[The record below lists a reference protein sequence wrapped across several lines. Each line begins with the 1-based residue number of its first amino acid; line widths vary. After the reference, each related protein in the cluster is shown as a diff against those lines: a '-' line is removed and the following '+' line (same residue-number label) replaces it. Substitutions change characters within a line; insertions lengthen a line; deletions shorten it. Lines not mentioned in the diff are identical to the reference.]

1 MSDKHY
7 DIFISFKDRDNDSNR
22 TVASRLAEDI
32 YDTLDVKGYSVFY
45 SRFVL
50 PGMVGG
56 QYEPV
61 INHALETAKLLV
73 LVFTNADEVNSEWV
87 KHEWKYFSKHDK
99 HILTV
104 FKDCGNA
111 RLENLPYVISQLQ
124 YCDLTDGSKRQYEF
138 MLKRIDE
145 IMSGKL
151 PTVEPEQT
159 QVEEKK
165 PVIQKNK
172 QTESS
177 TPPLRQ
183 EEKQPQ
189 NLPNRPTSTNQSASK
204 PTKPKIE
211 VTVGEK
217 VFFGQYPQGA
227 NGKVEPL
234 VWRVLAVEN
243 GRALL
248 ITDKLIDAIPYNKE
262 ITKITWETCT
272 LRKWMNNDFISKA
285 FSSSQQAQIATVS
298 NQNPNNPLW
307 GTQGGNATQDRIFA
321 LSVNE
326 ANKYF
331 RDDDDRMAAVTEYA
345 KKHGAYIRNNKTA
358 KKIGCKNSL
367 PTGEKT
373 GWWWLRSPG
382 VDSNIAALVD
392 DDGYIN
398 QCGYSVDIYDVAVR
412 PALWLNL

>member
-99 HILTV
+99 PILTV

-111 RLENLPYVISQLQ
+111 RLGNLPYVISQLQ

-177 TPPLRQ
+177 TPSLRQ
-183 EEKQPQ
+183 KAKQPQ

-227 NGKVEPL
+227 NGEVEPL

-248 ITDKLIDAIPYNKE
+248 ITDKLIDYVKYNE
-262 ITKITWETCT
+262 SYENVTWETCT

-285 FSSSQQAQIATVS
+285 FNSSQQAQIATVS
-298 NQNPNNPLW
+298 NQNPNNPKY
-307 GTQGGNATQDRIFA
+307 GTKGGNATQDRIFA
-321 LSVNE
+321 LSIDE
-326 ANKYF
+326 AEKYF
-331 RDDDDRMAAVTEYA
+331 SSNSDRKAYTTDYAHQKGYDDEDRSE
-345 KKHGAYIRNNKTA
+345 
-358 KKIGCKNSL
+358 
-367 PTGEKT
+367 
-373 GWWWLRSPG
+373 WWWLRSPG
-382 VDSNIAALVD
+382 YGSISAAIVGLSSYIFHFDRYGIAV
-392 DDGYIN
+392 G
-398 QCGYSVDIYDVAVR
+398 GKRVAVR

>member
-1 MSDKHY
+1 MNDTNF

-87 KHEWKYFSKHDK
+87 KHEWKYFSKHNK
-99 HILTV
+99 PILTV

-151 PTVEPEQT
+151 PTVKPEQT

-165 PVIQKNK
+165 PIMKKTQP
-172 QTESS
+172 S
-177 TPPLRQ
+177 TPSLWQ
-183 EEKQPQ
+183 ETKQSQ

-262 ITKITWETCT
+262 ITKVRWETCT

-298 NQNPNNPLW
+298 NQNPNNPSW

-321 LSVNE
+321 LSINE

-331 RDDDDRMAAVTEYA
+331 RDNDDRMAAVTEYA
-345 KKHGAYIRNNKTA
+345 KKHGAYIMDDKTA
-358 KKIGCKNSL
+358 KEIGCKNSL

-382 VDSNIAALVD
+382 YNFNDAA
-392 DDGYIN
+392 N
-398 QCGYSVDIYDVAVR
+398 VDINGNVYQLGYNFNVDGSAVR

>member
-1 MSDKHY
+1 MPNTNY

-32 YDTLDVKGYSVFY
+32 YDTLDIKGYSVFY

-73 LVFTNADEVNSEWV
+73 LVFTNSDEVNSEWV

-111 RLENLPYVISQLQ
+111 RLENLPYVIMQLQ
-124 YCDLTDGSKRQYEF
+124 YCDLTEGSKRQYEF

-151 PTVEPEQT
+151 PTIAPELPR
-159 QVEEKK
+159 VEEKK

-211 VTVGEK
+211 VTVGQK
-217 VFFGQYPQGA
+217 VTFGQYPQGA
-227 NGKVEPL
+227 NGEVEPL

-243 GRALL
+243 GMALL

-262 ITKITWETCT
+262 YTKVTWETCT

-285 FSSSQQAQIATVS
+285 FGFNQQARIATVT
-298 NQNPNNPLW
+298 NQNPNNPEYK
-307 GTQGGNATQDRIFA
+307 TKGGHATQDRIFA
-321 LSVNE
+321 LSIDE
-326 ANKYF
+326 AKKYF
-331 RDDDDRMAAVTEYA
+331 RDYDDRMAAPTGYA
-345 KKHGAYIRNNKTA
+345 KKQ
-358 KKIGCKNSL
+358 GCYVSDDYSL
-367 PTGEKT
+367 STGEKT

-382 VDSNIAALVD
+382 SDSSCAADVLSN
-392 DDGYIN
+392 G
-398 QCGYSVDIYDVAVR
+398 DIYRDGVDVNYGYGCVR
-412 PALWLNL
+412 PAFWLNL